1 METGRLLHTAP
12 STVPGA
18 FPAESVAELAQLV
31 APHVASFDYMLDE
44 GLANAVLALAEHEIV
59 LPASAGAAK
68 KVASAAEARRAKAAG
83 GSGGASSSSSSA
95 SGSDGG
101 SDSESD
107 SGGAAAAEDERTA
120 AQRTLRFWV
129 SEAKVGRPMRNDD
142 SADNRVFPSECRER
156 GTTYAAPLIATL
168 NFRLGDG
175 TAHTLKRSLGNI
187 PIMVRSSRC
196 HLRGAAPAELVRR
209 HEDPQEFGGYFICN
223 GIERCIRMLQLPRRN
238 TPIAVTR
245 NAWAGR
251 GALYTKKGVQMRC
264 VGADQRAISLT
275 LHYLSNG
282 GCVVRFLV
290 RKQEFYVPIVLLL
303 RALRETSDRE
313 IFEKTLAGEHTN
325 RFVSDRIEVLLR
337 GSGMDV
343 DRTKKERAEEG
354 TRPNLV
360 RALFGQR
367 ECLAYLGKMFRIV
380 LGEPASLS
388 DVDCGR
394 ALMRRFVLVHL
405 SNRGARAGDD
415 KFMLLLLML
424 RKLYAFAAGRCCEDD
439 VDALSH
445 HELLLPGHIYLML
458 LKERIDDY
466 MLGISR
472 LIQRDARFDATRIR
486 VGSRVPGEAL
496 AYLTRCAKK
505 QGDVGQK
512 MYYFLAT
519 GNLVS
524 PTGLDLQQTSG
535 YTIVAEKLNYL
546 RYLSHF
552 RSVHRGSFF
561 TEMKTTAVRK
571 LLPNSW
577 GFLCP
582 VHTPDGSPCGLLS
595 HLTRACRLIPG
606 TEDAGALPALLVS
619 LGMVDV
625 HAGSAPSAS
634 AEALTQSSSASA
646 SDSSSTTATARK
658 AGAASSPSGGG
669 DYLPALLN
677 GCIIGVVAASEAPR
691 LVRAVRELKVRRQ
704 EGVPQHLEIAYV
716 PYEYTTIAGAGERQY
731 FRRID
736 GGPFPAIYFS
746 TDAARMVRPIVHL
759 GVLAAL
765 RAEVAAQRGC
775 AVDDAALVA
784 DETIVERALEWIA
797 PLEQMHMHIACGD
810 SFPGDS
816 VQQPFPMPCE
826 HREMDAMKMLSTI
839 ASLTPFSDCNQS
851 PRNMYQ
857 CQMRKQTMGT
867 PCRNIAHRAD
877 NKMYQIRTPQAP
889 IVQTQAHAALKMDT
903 HPNGTNAV
911 VAVISYTGFDM
922 EDAMIVNKS
931 AYERGFA
938 HGSGGSCRMRSRC
951 ARVGPRAPAHP
962 PAVSHPPSFLLLIDP
977 SIHR

>member
-44 GLANAVLALAEHEIV
+44 GLANAVLALAEHELV
-59 LPASAGAAK
+59 LPVSAGAAK
-68 KVASAAEARRAKAAG
+68 KGAAAVRRAKAAG
-83 GSGGASSSSSSA
+83 AAAGGSGSSASSPSSSSG

-107 SGGAAAAEDERTA
+107 SGAAAEEERTA

-175 TAHTLKRSLGNI
+175 SAHTLKRSLGNI

-290 RKQEFYVPIVLLL
+290 RKQEFYIPIVLLL

-313 IFEKTLAGEHTN
+313 IYEKTLAGEHTN

-343 DRTKKERAEEG
+343 DRTKQERADEG
-354 TRPNLV
+354 ARPNLV
-360 RALFGQR
+360 RTLFGQR
-367 ECLAYLGKMFRIV
+367 ECLAYLGRMFRIV

-388 DVDCGR
+388 DMDCGR

-405 SNRGARAGDD
+405 SDRGARAGND

-424 RKLYAFAAGRCCEDD
+424 RKIYAFAAGRCCEDD

-466 MLGISR
+466 MLGIAR
-472 LIQRDARFDATRIR
+472 LIQVSVFF
-486 VGSRVPGEAL
+486 
-496 AYLTRCAKK
+496 
-505 QGDVGQK
+505 
-512 MYYFLAT
+512 FL
-519 GNLVS
+519 S
-524 PTGLDLQQTSG
+524 
-535 YTIVAEKLNYL
+535 
-546 RYLSHF
+546 
-552 RSVHRGSFF
+552 
-561 TEMKTTAVRK
+561 
-571 LLPNSW
+571 
-577 GFLCP
+577 
-582 VHTPDGSPCGLLS
+582 
-595 HLTRACRLIPG
+595 
-606 TEDAGALPALLVS
+606 
-619 LGMVDV
+619 
-625 HAGSAPSAS
+625 
-634 AEALTQSSSASA
+634 
-646 SDSSSTTATARK
+646 
-658 AGAASSPSGGG
+658 
-669 DYLPALLN
+669 
-677 GCIIGVVAASEAPR
+677 
-691 LVRAVRELKVRRQ
+691 
-704 EGVPQHLEIAYV
+704 
-716 PYEYTTIAGAGERQY
+716 
-731 FRRID
+731 
-736 GGPFPAIYFS
+736 
-746 TDAARMVRPIVHL
+746 
-759 GVLAAL
+759 
-765 RAEVAAQRGC
+765 
-775 AVDDAALVA
+775 
-784 DETIVERALEWIA
+784 
-797 PLEQMHMHIACGD
+797 
-810 SFPGDS
+810 
-816 VQQPFPMPCE
+816 
-826 HREMDAMKMLSTI
+826 
-839 ASLTPFSDCNQS
+839 
-851 PRNMYQ
+851 
-857 CQMRKQTMGT
+857 
-867 PCRNIAHRAD
+867 
-877 NKMYQIRTPQAP
+877 
-889 IVQTQAHAALKMDT
+889 
-903 HPNGTNAV
+903 
-911 VAVISYTGFDM
+911 
-922 EDAMIVNKS
+922 
-931 AYERGFA
+931 
-938 HGSGGSCRMRSRC
+938 
-951 ARVGPRAPAHP
+951 
-962 PAVSHPPSFLLLIDP
+962 
-977 SIHR
+977 